1 MLPAMC
7 SVPRFACVRKSTMH
21 SVLVIVE
28 LLFCISII
36 HFLFTKWFYTQQV
49 FVWKKGVS
57 MDELRKQF
65 IRFNFM

>member
-1 MLPAMC
+1 
-7 SVPRFACVRKSTMH
+7 MH

-36 HFLFTKWFYTQQV
+36 HFLFTKWFNTQQV